1 MIEINK
7 DINEILYLGPEGTY
21 CEIAKNQFISLIP
34 SSDLKQTTFSTVKS
48 IIEYVD
54 KNEHAAGII
63 PIENSIEGIVRETM
77 DNLLNVKDENLKI
90 TAETVIPVNHCLVS
104 KAKDI
109 KKIKKII
116 SHPQALAQCQNF
128 VSKTFGTDIEQI
140 EKASTG
146 RAAQELS
153 TLDESYAAIANKRT
167 A

>member
-63 PIENSIEGIVRETM
+63 PIENSIEGIVR
-77 DNLLNVKDENLKI
+77 
-90 TAETVIPVNHCLVS
+90 
-104 KAKDI
+104 
-109 KKIKKII
+109 
-116 SHPQALAQCQNF
+116 
-128 VSKTFGTDIEQI
+128 
-140 EKASTG
+140 
-146 RAAQELS
+146 
-153 TLDESYAAIANKRT
+153 
-167 A
+167 